1 MFSCLF
7 LCFPRNQTNLDFVK
21 FDEVENIM
29 EAHLNRGVPQSILI
43 GLGIRSATTEIN
55 LWFLIESEATV
66 LLVVHLYLG
75 A

>member
-1 MFSCLF
+1 M
-7 LCFPRNQTNLDFVK
+7 K